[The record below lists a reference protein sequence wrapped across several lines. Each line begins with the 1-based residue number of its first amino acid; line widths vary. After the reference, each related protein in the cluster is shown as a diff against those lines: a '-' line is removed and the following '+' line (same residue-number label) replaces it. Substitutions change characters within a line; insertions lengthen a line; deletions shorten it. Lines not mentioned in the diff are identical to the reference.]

1 MSNPLKVLVKLP
13 SRGRPEKLLKA
24 LDSIVDNIQDKENT
38 FVSLTLDTDDNTVNN
53 EEFISRVRT
62 RDAKVSIEWGLS
74 TSKINA
80 VNRSIP
86 DIDWDVIVI
95 GSDDIFFNMYGF
107 DSIIRAEMTTHFPY
121 GDGYLHF
128 HEKDSSIAL
137 CVMTVCDKKYYS
149 RFNYIYH
156 PEYLSLFADNHQMDV
171 AKLIGRYVYIPY
183 SIMEHRNPAYTEY
196 NEIRDSQFNE
206 QQKIGWSVDMAKYEE
221 MKKRNYD
228 LHLIQNT

>member
-1 MSNPLKVLVKLP
+1 MDKPLKILVKLP

-38 FVSLTLDTDDNTVNN
+38 FISLTLDTDDNTVNN
-53 EEFISRVRT
+53 EEFISKIRT
-62 RDAKVSIEWGLS
+62 RQANISIEWGLS

-86 DIDWDVIVI
+86 DIDWDVICI
-95 GSDDIFFNMYGF
+95 GSDDIYFNFFGF
-107 DSIIRAEMTTHFPY
+107 DSVIRAEMNGNFPD

-128 HEKDSSIAL
+128 HEKDSGAAL

-171 AKLIGRYVYIPY
+171 AKLLGRYVYIPY
-183 SIMEHRNPAYTEY
+183 SIMEHRNPAYNEY
-196 NEIRDSQFNE
+196 NEVRDEMFNE
-206 QQKIGWSVDMAKYEE
+206 QQKIGWTIDSETYNRQKAK
-221 MKKRNYD
+221 NFD
-228 LHLIQNT
+228 L

>member
-1 MSNPLKVLVKLP
+1 MDKPLKILVKLP
-13 SRGRPEKLLKA
+13 SRGRPEKLIKA

-38 FVSLTLDTDDNTVNN
+38 FISLTLDTDDDAVNN
-53 EEFISRVRT
+53 EAFISRVRT
-62 RDAKVSIEWGLS
+62 RKANISIEWGLS

-86 DIDWDVIVI
+86 DIEWDVICI
-95 GSDDIFFNMYGF
+95 GSDDIFFNFYGF
-107 DSIIRAEMTTHFPY
+107 DSIIRAEMGLHFPD

-128 HEKDSSIAL
+128 HEKDSGSAL

-171 AKLIGRYVYIPY
+171 AKLLGRYVYIPY
-183 SIMEHRNPAYTEY
+183 AIMEHRNPAYTEY
-196 NEIRDSQFNE
+196 NEVRDSQFDE

-228 LHLIQNT
+228 L

>member
-1 MSNPLKVLVKLP
+1 MDKPLNILVKLP
-13 SRGRPEKLLKA
+13 SRGRPEKLIKA
-24 LDSIVDNIQDKENT
+24 LDSIVNNIQDKENT
-38 FVSLTLDTDDNTVNN
+38 FISLTLDTDDDTVNN

-62 RDAKVSIEWGLS
+62 RQAKISIEWGLS

-86 DIDWDVIVI
+86 DIEWNVIVI
-95 GSDDIFFNMYGF
+95 GSDDIFFNFFGF
-107 DSIIRAEMTTHFPY
+107 DSIIRAEMNGHFPD

-128 HEKDSSIAL
+128 NEKDSGAAL

-156 PEYLSLFADNHQMDV
+156 EDYKALFCDNEQFEV
-171 AKLIGRYVYIPY
+171 AKMLGRYVYIPY

-196 NEIRDSQFNE
+196 GEVKDEMFE
-206 QQKIGWSVDMAKYEE
+206 AQQKYGWTIDSETYN
-221 MKKRNYD
+221 KRKGRNFD
-228 LHLIQNT
+228 LDLLSLK

>member
-1 MSNPLKVLVKLP
+1 MDKPLNILVKLP
-13 SRGRPEKLLKA
+13 SRGRPEKLIKA
-24 LDSIVDNIQDKENT
+24 LDSIVNNIQDKENT
-38 FVSLTLDTDDNTVNN
+38 FISLTLDTDDDTVNN

-62 RDAKVSIEWGLS
+62 RQAKISIEWGLS

-86 DIDWDVIVI
+86 DIEWNVIVI
-95 GSDDIFFNMYGF
+95 GSDDIFFNFFGF
-107 DSIIRAEMTTHFPY
+107 DSIIRAEMNGHFPD

-128 HEKDSSIAL
+128 NEKDSGAAL

-171 AKLIGRYVYIPY
+171 AKLLGRYVYIPY

-196 NEIRDSQFNE
+196 NEIRDSQFDE

-228 LHLIQNT
+228 L

>member
-1 MSNPLKVLVKLP
+1 MVKLP

-38 FVSLTLDTDDNTVNN
+38 FISLTLDTDDNTVNN

-86 DIDWDVIVI
+86 DIDWNVIVI
-95 GSDDIFFNMYGF
+95 GSDDIFFNIYGF
-107 DSIIRAEMTTHFPY
+107 DSIIRAEMTTHFPD

-149 RFNYIYH
+149 RFGYIYH
-156 PEYLSLFADNHQMDV
+156 EDYHSLFCDNEQMEV
-171 AKLIGRYVYIPY
+171 AKILGRYVYVSYP
-183 SIMEHRNPAYTEY
+183 IMEHKNPAYTEY
-196 NEIRDSQFNE
+196 NEVRDEMFNM
-206 QQKIGWSVDMAKYEE
+206 QQEIGWTKDQATYHERKA
-221 MKKRNYD
+221 RNFD
-228 LHLIQNT
+228 IHLIQNT

>member
-1 MSNPLKVLVKLP
+1 MDKPLNILVKLP
-13 SRGRPEKLLKA
+13 SRGRPEKLIKA
-24 LDSIVDNIQDKENT
+24 LDSIVNNIQDKENT
-38 FVSLTLDTDDNTVNN
+38 FISLTLDTDDDTVNN

-62 RDAKVSIEWGLS
+62 RQAKISIEWGLS

-86 DIDWDVIVI
+86 DIEWNVIVI
-95 GSDDIFFNMYGF
+95 GSDDIFFNFFGF
-107 DSIIRAEMTTHFPY
+107 DSIIRAEMNGHFPD

-128 HEKDSSIAL
+128 NEKDSGAAL

-171 AKLIGRYVYIPY
+171 AKLLGRYVYIPY
-183 SIMEHRNPAYTEY
+183 TIMEHRNPAYTEY
-196 NEIRDSQFNE
+196 NEIRDSQFDE

-228 LHLIQNT
+228 L

>member
-1 MSNPLKVLVKLP
+1 MDKPLKILVKLP
-13 SRGRPEKLLKA
+13 SRGRPEKLIKA

-38 FVSLTLDTDDNTVNN
+38 FISLTLDTDDDAVNN
-53 EEFISRVRT
+53 EAFISRVRT
-62 RDAKVSIEWGLS
+62 RKANISIEWGLS

-86 DIDWDVIVI
+86 DIEWDVICI
-95 GSDDIFFNMYGF
+95 GSDDIFFNFYGF
-107 DSIIRAEMTTHFPY
+107 DSIIRAEMGLHFPD

-128 HEKDSSIAL
+128 HEKDSGSAL
-137 CVMTVCDKKYYS
+137 CVMTVCDKKY
-149 RFNYIYH
+149 

-171 AKLIGRYVYIPY
+171 AKLLGRYVYIPY
-183 SIMEHRNPAYTEY
+183 AIMEHRNPAYTEY
-196 NEIRDSQFNE
+196 NEVRDSQFDE

-228 LHLIQNT
+228 L